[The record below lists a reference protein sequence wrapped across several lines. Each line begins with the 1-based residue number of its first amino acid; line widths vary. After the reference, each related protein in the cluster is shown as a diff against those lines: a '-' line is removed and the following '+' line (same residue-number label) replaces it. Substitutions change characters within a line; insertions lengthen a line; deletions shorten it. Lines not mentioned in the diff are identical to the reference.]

1 MVSTRAVKRT
11 AVDNNLL
18 QSVDILRRV
27 LSYVGPGHGLFLS
40 SVSTLWR
47 DLYCRVASRTMQKWG
62 YGFGTHM
69 RLADF
74 TCTPKMTLYA
84 AVFASPS
91 CVKLAHESG
100 LDISTENFRHAA
112 GKHAD
117 IATLKAAHE
126 LGMHFTGLSILGGAA
141 EGNKL
146 AVVQFL
152 HAQGCPWHW
161 SVASAAAKRNDLEM
175 LRWVREHG
183 CKWNARDILTEA
195 AGSGNIEMMTW
206 VKQQPGV
213 VYGRSVMTAAA
224 RKGRTAVCEYLKAQQ
239 CPWDTNACDAAAY
252 EGHVSTLRWL
262 QENGCPWDANS
273 VCAAAAAGGSVQVMQ
288 YLQQEGVAVE
298 ASTLTSMLNAAGS
311 HDKLAAALWLRER
324 GAAWPERLNLYGRE
338 WSGDTLALAR
348 AAGCTATTEEWE
360 Y

>member
-1 MVSTRAVKRT
+1 MVATRAVKRT
-11 AVDNNLL
+11 AVDNNPL

-47 DLYCRVASRTMQKWG
+47 DLYCRVASRTM
-62 YGFGTHM
+62 
-69 RLADF
+69 
-74 TCTPKMTLYA
+74 TLYGSA
-84 AVFASPS
+84 FSPS
-91 CVKLAHESG
+91 RVKLAHESG

-183 CKWNARDILTEA
+183 CNWDARDILTEA

-239 CPWDTNACDAAAY
+239 CPWDTYACDAAAY
-252 EGHVSTLRWL
+252 EGH
-262 QENGCPWDANS
+262 
-273 VCAAAAAGGSVQVMQ
+273 
-288 YLQQEGVAVE
+288 
-298 ASTLTSMLNAAGS
+298 
-311 HDKLAAALWLRER
+311 
-324 GAAWPERLNLYGRE
+324 
-338 WSGDTLALAR
+338 
-348 AAGCTATTEEWE
+348 
-360 Y
+360 